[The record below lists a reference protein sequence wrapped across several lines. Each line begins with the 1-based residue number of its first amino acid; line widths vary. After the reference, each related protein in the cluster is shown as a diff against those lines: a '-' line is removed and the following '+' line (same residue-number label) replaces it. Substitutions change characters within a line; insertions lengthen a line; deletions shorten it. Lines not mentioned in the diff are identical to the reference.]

1 MFPLTFITKS
11 FSLVS
16 PRSLEEQ
23 QIQISKSEAQSSR
36 TLSKRQIAVM
46 SPRLGILNN
55 IPFAIPFDVR
65 VSIFRH
71 FVVNDMTSKGIT
83 RYSYLGM
90 LNKSRIQVRRGMVA
104 QDGFDK
110 LADVNLKAPIEIS
123 FIDQFG
129 QEE

>member
-65 VSIFRH
+65 VSIFRN
-71 FVVNDMTSKGIT
+71 FVMNDMISKGIT
-83 RYSYLGM
+83 RYSHLGM
-90 LNKSRIQVRRGMVA
+90 LHKSRVQVRRGMVA

>member
-1 MFPLTFITKS
+1 
-11 FSLVS
+11 
-16 PRSLEEQ
+16 
-23 QIQISKSEAQSSR
+23 
-36 TLSKRQIAVM
+36 
-46 SPRLGILNN
+46 
-55 IPFAIPFDVR
+55 
-65 VSIFRH
+65 
-71 FVVNDMTSKGIT
+71 MTSKGIT